1 MKMQKK
7 LVIGL
12 TSLALTA
19 AVAVGGTMALMTAK
33 TNEANNVFTV
43 GGGANGLTGELKE
56 PLFDHVNFSIDPEK
70 IPDGHVKGSTMATNF
85 TAGTVIDKDP
95 AVLNTTTPDTTPDKP
110 DDQKSST
117 AWVAI
122 KLEYTGEANSYA
134 AIDKFAEIAF
144 NTQDWVAKD
153 ATNTVFYYKVP
164 LAAGQKTTPLFNKV
178 TIDRDAIGQSNQAAD
193 LTKLMKSFNIKAT
206 GYMVQRA
213 NVADLDAAKTAFH
226 DAYGI

>member
-1 MKMQKK
+1 MQKK

-43 GGGANGLTGELKE
+43 GGGSNGLTGELKE
-56 PLFDHVNFSIDPEK
+56 PLFDHANFTIDPK
-70 IPDGHVKGSTMATNF
+70 AIPDGHVMGSTVANNF

-95 AVLNTTTPDTTPDKP
+95 AVLNTTAPDTTPNKP

-122 KLEYTGEANSYA
+122 KLEYTGDANSYA
-134 AIDKFAEIAF
+134 AIDKFASLAF
-144 NTQDWVAKD
+144 NTTDWEANAD
-153 ATNTVFYYKVP
+153 NTIFYYKVP
-164 LAAGQKTTPLFNKV
+164 LAASQKTTPLFSNV
-178 TIDRDAIGQSNQAAD
+178 TIDQDAIGQSNQAAD
-193 LTKLMKSFNIKAT
+193 TTKLMKNFNIKAT

-213 NVADLDAAKTAFH
+213 NVADLKTAKTAFH